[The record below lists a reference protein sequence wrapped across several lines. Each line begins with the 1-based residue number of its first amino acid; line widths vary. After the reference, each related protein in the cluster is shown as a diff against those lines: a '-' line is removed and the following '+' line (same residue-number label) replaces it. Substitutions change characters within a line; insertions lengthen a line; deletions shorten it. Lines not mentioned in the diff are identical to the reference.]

1 MLGKDTRRILIAVAP
16 DTVERVRRI
25 LSDHDLVIVNDIAAA
40 KAALIQDAIRLI
52 FVGAR
57 FDESRMFELL
67 EYLRGDAEHK
77 EIPIVAG
84 IVGPTKLGEFAIAGL
99 SHAVKIFGASVFVN
113 LNDFP
118 DDDAGNGRLR
128 VIVDALI
135 LPDKDLAQVKDVLRA
150 SNGAR
155 S

>member
-1 MLGKDTRRILIAVAP
+1 
-16 DTVERVRRI
+16 
-25 LSDHDLVIVNDIAAA
+25 
-40 KAALIQDAIRLI
+40 
-52 FVGAR
+52 
-57 FDESRMFELL
+57 LL
-67 EYLRGDAEHK
+67 LFEYLRGNAVHK
-77 EIPIVAG
+77 QIPIVAG

-99 SHAVKIFGASVFVN
+99 NHAVKIFGASVFVN

-118 DDDAGNGRLR
+118 DDDVGNERLR